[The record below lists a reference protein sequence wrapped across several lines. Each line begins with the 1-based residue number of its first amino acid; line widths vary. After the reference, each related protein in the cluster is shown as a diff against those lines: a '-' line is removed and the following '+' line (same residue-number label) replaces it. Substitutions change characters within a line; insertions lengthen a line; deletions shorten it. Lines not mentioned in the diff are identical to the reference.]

1 MRGVSIIKYDQRS
14 PVLGGGEMR
23 MLGIGGVSY
32 GTLLF
37 LALIQRSAWNKNS
50 ANFEQTEF

>member
-1 MRGVSIIKYDQRS
+1 
-14 PVLGGGEMR
+14 MR

-37 LALIQRSAWNKNS
+37 LALIQRSAWKGNS
-50 ANFEQTEF
+50 QKSVRGSRYQSNSREPLLGHGVYATT